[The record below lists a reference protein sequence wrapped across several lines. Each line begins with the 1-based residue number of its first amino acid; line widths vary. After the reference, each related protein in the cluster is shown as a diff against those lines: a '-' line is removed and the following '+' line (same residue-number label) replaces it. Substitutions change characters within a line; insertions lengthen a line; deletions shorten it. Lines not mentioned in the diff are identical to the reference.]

1 VQPIIQ
7 SGRDRT
13 LSFLRDLYDDK
24 LERYKVKAQERMRA
38 LRHNPQQVAY
48 VSMRQHTLAYFS
60 IQGACASATGGG
72 QNVVLFWEIEGG
84 SLGAH
89 VRASP

>member
-1 VQPIIQ
+1 MQPIIQ

-38 LRHNPQQVAY
+38 LRHNPQQVVARMWFFAR
-48 VSMRQHTLAYFS
+48 S
-60 IQGACASATGGG
+60 
-72 QNVVLFWEIEGG
+72 
-84 SLGAH
+84 
-89 VRASP
+89 